1 MKGFLIGLSKFILGM
16 AIALALLSMAGVAT
30 ARYFMA
36 RLAVLPPKPLYGA
49 EVPASPPPDPAAAP
63 DAAAEAPAAPPP
75 EAAAAPAAVPAAA
88 PAAVLAAAP
97 AAEPAAESAEAP
109 AAEALPPGSYRAVVS
124 QPIGLIVRS
133 GPGTEHGQ
141 VGGVNHNAELVV
153 LEEPAGQGWIKVR
166 VASTGAEGWVKAG
179 NTRRQD

>member
-1 MKGFLIGLSKFILGM
+1 MKGFLIGLSKLILGM

-49 EVPASPPPDPAAAP
+49 EVPASPPPDPVAAP
-63 DAAAEAPAAPPP
+63 DAAAEDPAAPTP
-75 EAAAAPAAVPAAA
+75 ETVAAPAATP
-88 PAAVLAAAP
+88 AAAP
-97 AAEPAAESAEAP
+97 AAEPAAESAEEPAP
-109 AAEALPPGSYRAVVS
+109 EELPPGSYRAVVS
-124 QPIGLIVRS
+124 QPIGLIIRS

-141 VGGVNHNAELVV
+141 VGGVNHNADLVV

-166 VASTGAEGWVKAG
+166 VVSTGAEGWVKAG

>member
-1 MKGFLIGLSKFILGM
+1 MKGFLIGLSKLILGM

-63 DAAAEAPAAPPP
+63 DAAADAPAAPPP

-88 PAAVLAAAP
+88 PAA
-97 AAEPAAESAEAP
+97 EPAAESAEAP
-109 AAEALPPGSYRAVVS
+109 VAEALPPGSYRAVVS